1 MQADI
6 VTEAIKRLTFKASR
20 EIRDRY
26 GAHNYLLEVCSGR
39 LYFAAMDQGGNT
51 VAEMSLEGLTINDL
65 DSEPS
70 QLKNVFD
77 HPMPVGERKGRVR
90 AQTKSGSLDVEGGSL
105 QGVDE
110 QTVVRVF
117 AELFEYGRDLERAIS
132 PVERKRNDYLM
143 TPNVPTD
150 GRSL

>member
-26 GAHNYLLEVCSGR
+26 GADNYLLEVCSDR

-51 VAEMSLEGLTINDL
+51 VAEMSLEGLTID
-65 DSEPS
+65 DFDPEPS
-70 QLKNVFD
+70 QLKNVGD
-77 HPMPVGERKGRVR
+77 HVMPVGERKGRVR

-110 QTVVRVF
+110 QTAARVF
-117 AELFEYGRDLERAIS
+117 AELFEYGLDLEKLVHPS
-132 PVERKRNDYLM
+132 NESVM
-143 TPNVPTD
+143 TT
-150 GRSL
+150 